1 MTPQDQTRLLD
12 ELRPGLSVFV
22 QGATGEPQG
31 FVAALKADPARARG
45 VSFTACLIPG
55 INRFDYAALHPEA
68 RLTTFMASEA
78 WAETTA
84 DGRTR
89 VVPLPYAQTAAE
101 IAGAA
106 FDLAVMQ
113 VTPPDAEGLCSFGIG
128 GDFPPLAWRRARRR
142 VGIVNANLPR
152 PPRAETIAFDAFDLI
167 VEDDAPLLAAPE
179 AQPSPVLQAIAV
191 RVAALIPDGAAIQTG
206 VGAAPAAIL
215 AALKDRRGLVI
226 RSGLVTEGYRAL
238 WRAGALAPNN
248 RHQAGIAYGTAD
260 FYAWLAET
268 DLSAFA
274 DVSKTHDA
282 AALANTPR
290 FTAINS
296 ALEVD
301 LFGQANL
308 EWRGG
313 RAVSGVGGAP
323 DFATAAM
330 ASPGGLSIIALPA
343 TAGAVSRIVPRLSGP
358 TVSLAR
364 HETDAIVTEHGA
376 AQLLGRTL
384 EERAEALI
392 AVAAPEHR
400 RALQEARRDLIGR
413 DLIGR

>member
-1 MTPQDQTRLLD
+1 MTPQDQTHLLD

-22 QGATGEPQG
+22 QGATGESQG
-31 FVAALKADPARARG
+31 FLAALQADPERARG

-152 PPRAETIAFDAFDLI
+152 PPRAETIAFDVFDLI
-167 VEDDAPLLAAPE
+167 VEDDAPLLAAPD

-191 RVAALIPDGAAIQTG
+191 LVAALIPDGAAIQTG

-215 AALKDRRGLVI
+215 AALKDHKGLRI
-226 RSGLVTEGYRAL
+226 RSGMVTAGYRVL
-238 WRAGALAPNN
+238 SQAGALAPNDQ
-248 RHQAGIAYGTAD
+248 HQTGIAHGSAD
-260 FYAWLAET
+260 LYAWLAET
-268 DLSAFA
+268 DLCAFA
-274 DVSKTHDA
+274 SVARTHGA
-282 AALANTPR
+282 CALASTEG
-290 FTAINS
+290 FVAVNS

-313 RAVSGVGGAP
+313 RQVSGVGGAP
-323 DFATAAM
+323 DFAHGAM
-330 ASPGGLSIIALPA
+330 ASRGGMSIIALPA
-343 TAGAVSRIVPRLSGP
+343 IAGGASRIVSHLSAP
-358 TVSLAR
+358 SVSLAR
-364 HETDAIVTEHGA
+364 HETDVIVTEHGV
-376 AQLLGRTL
+376 AQLRGKTL

-392 AVAAPEHR
+392 AIAAPEHR
-400 RALQEARRDLIGR
+400 EALSEAWRALRP
-413 DLIGR
+413 